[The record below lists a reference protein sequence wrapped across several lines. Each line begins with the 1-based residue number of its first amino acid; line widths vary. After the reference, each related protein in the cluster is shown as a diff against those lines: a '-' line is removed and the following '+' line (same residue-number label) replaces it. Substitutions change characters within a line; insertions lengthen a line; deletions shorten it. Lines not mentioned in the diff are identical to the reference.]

1 MLPNL
6 ETNFK
11 NMKHFFFLL
20 FLIGLSTSSWSQET
34 LEAIRFQKRADTK
47 KILKTTATIDSSFVY
62 LYDTLNLPLFD
73 EFSHSKF
80 QNHDANPGD
89 PNVSEELFYRLK
101 DALDVP
107 FAPSA
112 SYTGTITKLRTVQ
125 NGAVIETDLPSTTI
139 KVGSFSSYPVVYST
153 ITVYPP
159 YFIYDTLDF
168 VNDPDTVYIS
178 LPEYTQDSARVFTAT
193 LSNPSAIW
201 IDQQAYLNYTHA
213 KNPWSL
219 GVVTFDGLDE
229 VGYPYNFGSATE
241 GYADFLTSKS
251 IDLSS
256 FSPNDSIYLSF
267 LAQAEGLG
275 DEPEVGD
282 SLVLEFYKVSENDW
296 ERVWSMNGS
305 NVGDFEV
312 GHIRITQADYL
323 TNGFKFRFK
332 NYGGLSGM
340 LDEFHL
346 DYVHLRSGSG
356 YQDTLFKD
364 YAFVYPIGSLIKTY
378 TQVPWDHWVND
389 PTHMTDSAR
398 VIVRNGSNIPENNL
412 NGTVG
417 IEVGGIN
424 EGNFTLM
431 AQKLSGGNANYA
443 PRTVYESFHDFSTG
457 YVFSTT
463 PSVEEKT
470 FDVIAAASAQFPTF
484 TGNDTSYVKQY
495 FGNEYAYDDGSAEA
509 AYGVTGAQA
518 RIAYQFDPYEA
529 DTLLGVK
536 IHFVPSVND
545 VSDKL
550 FLLSVWTDNGGVPG
564 TVLYQDQFLA
574 PRQPVYEADR
584 GIFTDY
590 YFIDTAVVLPA
601 GKFYVG
607 WRQIDI
613 DRLNIGFDRNNNNS
627 DKTFYSL
634 NGGVTWISSSLEGS
648 MMMRPIFSTNGNADL
663 GIIEPATSLNWD
675 AFPNPVTDQ
684 LHIRWNENSSFP
696 GAYVVDCTGRI
707 VAEMSSESESISFA
721 EYPSGVYFLKLIGS
735 QVSTKKIIK

>member
-1 MLPNL
+1 
-6 ETNFK
+6 
-11 NMKHFFFLL
+11 MKHFFIVLL
-20 FLIGLSTSSWSQET
+20 FIGCSNAWSQES
-34 LEAIRFQKRADTK
+34 LEAIRFQKRADK
-47 KILKTTATIDSSFVY
+47 KQVLKTTSNIDSSFIY
-62 LYDTLNLPLFD
+62 LYDTLSLPLFD
-73 EFSHSKF
+73 EFSHDKF
-80 QNHDANPGD
+80 QTHNANPGD
-89 PNVSEELFYRLK
+89 PNVTEELFYRLK
-101 DALDVP
+101 DVADVP
-107 FAPSA
+107 LPASA
-112 SYTGTITKLRTVQ
+112 AYTATITKLRTVQ
-125 NGAVIETDLPSTTI
+125 NGSVVETDLPSTTI
-139 KVGSFSSYPVVYST
+139 KVGSFSSYPVVYTT

-168 VNDPDTVYIS
+168 PNDPDTIYIAV
-178 LPEYTQDSARVFTAT
+178 PEYTQDSALIFTAS
-193 LSNPSAIW
+193 LSNPDAYW
-201 IDQQAYLNYTHA
+201 IDQLAYRNFTHA
-213 KNPWSL
+213 KDPWSL

-229 VGYPYNFGSATE
+229 TGYPYNFGSSTV

-256 FSPNDSIYLSF
+256 FAPNDSIYFSF

-275 DEPEVGD
+275 DEPEVSD
-282 SLVLEFYKVSENDW
+282 SLVLEFYNVGQDDW
-296 ERVWSMNGS
+296 EQVWSMSGS
-305 NVGDFEV
+305 DVQDFKV
-312 GHIRITQADYL
+312 GHIRITNAAYL

-412 NGTVG
+412 NGSVAV
-417 IEVGGIN
+417 EVGGTN

-431 AQKLSGGNANYA
+431 AQTLSGGFPNYA
-443 PRTVYESFHDFSTG
+443 PRSVYESFHNFSSG

-470 FDVIAAASAQFPTF
+470 FDVIAAASAQFPTY
-484 TGNDTSYVKQY
+484 TGNDTSYVQQY

-509 AYGVTGAQA
+509 AYGVTGVQA
-518 RIAYQFDPYEA
+518 RIAYQFDPYET

-536 IHFVPSVND
+536 IHFVASVYD

-550 FLLSVWTDNGGVPG
+550 FMLTVWADNGGVPG
-564 TVLYQDQFLA
+564 TVLYQDQFFNA
-574 PRQPVYEADR
+574 RQPIYESER
-584 GIFTDY
+584 GVFTDY
-590 YFIDTAVVLPA
+590 YFEDTAVVLPA

-607 WRQIDI
+607 WRQIDA
-613 DRLNIGFDRNNNNS
+613 DRLNIGFDKNNDNS

-634 NGGVTWISSSLEGS
+634 NGGSTWSNSSLEGS
-648 MMMRPIFSTNGNADL
+648 MMMRPIFSTVGNADL
-663 GIIEPATSLNWD
+663 GLVEPQVDLNWEVY
-675 AFPNPVTDQ
+675 PNPVTDQ
-684 LHIRWNENSSFP
+684 LSIRWNENSAFP
-696 GAYVVDCTGRI
+696 GAVVVDCTGR
-707 VAEMSSESESISFA
+707 VLAEMNSDSESVSFK
-721 EYPSGVYFLKLIGS
+721 EFPSGVYFLKLIGNTP
-735 QVSTKKIIK
+735 STKKILK

>member
-1 MLPNL
+1 
-6 ETNFK
+6 
-11 NMKHFFFLL
+11 MKHFFIVLL
-20 FLIGLSTSSWSQET
+20 FIGCSNVWSQES
-34 LEAIRFQKRADTK
+34 LEAIRFQKRADK
-47 KILKTTATIDSSFVY
+47 KQVLKTTSNIDSSFIY
-62 LYDTLNLPLFD
+62 LYDTLSLPLFD
-73 EFSHSKF
+73 EFSHDKF
-80 QNHDANPGD
+80 QTHNANPGD
-89 PNVSEELFYRLK
+89 PNVTEELFYRLK
-101 DALDVP
+101 DVADVP
-107 FAPSA
+107 LPASA
-112 SYTGTITKLRTVQ
+112 AYTATITKLRTVQ

-139 KVGSFSSYPVVYST
+139 KVGSFSSYPVVYTT

-168 VNDPDTVYIS
+168 PNDPDTIYIAV
-178 LPEYTQDSARVFTAT
+178 PEYAQDSALVFTAS
-193 LSNPSAIW
+193 LSNPDAYW
-201 IDQQAYLNYTHA
+201 IDQQAYRNFTHA
-213 KNPWSL
+213 KDPWSL

-229 VGYPYNFGSATE
+229 TGYPYNFGSATV

-256 FSPNDSIYLSF
+256 FAPNDSIYFSF

-275 DEPEVGD
+275 DEPEVSD
-282 SLVLEFYKVSENDW
+282 SLVLEFYNVGEDDW
-296 ERVWSMNGS
+296 EHVWSMNGS
-305 NVGDFEV
+305 NVQDFKV
-312 GHIRITQADYL
+312 GHIRITNAAYL

-346 DYVHLRSGSG
+346 DYVHLRSGSI
-356 YQDTLFKD
+356 YYDTLFKD

-389 PTHMTDSAR
+389 PTHMTDSIR

-412 NGTVG
+412 NGSVAVDVAGT
-417 IEVGGIN
+417 N

-431 AQKLSGGNANYA
+431 AQTLSGGFPNYA
-443 PRTVYESFHDFSTG
+443 PRTVYESFHNFSAG

-484 TGNDTSYVKQY
+484 TGNDTSYVQQY

-509 AYGVTGAQA
+509 AYGVTGVQA
-518 RIAYQFDPYEA
+518 RIAYQFDPYET

-550 FLLSVWTDNGGVPG
+550 FMLTVWADNGGVPG
-564 TVLYQDQFLA
+564 TVLYQDEFFNA
-574 PRQPVYEADR
+574 RQPIYESER
-584 GIFTDY
+584 GVFTDY
-590 YFIDTAVVLPA
+590 YFEDTAVVLPA

-607 WRQIDI
+607 WRQIDA
-613 DRLNIGFDRNNNNS
+613 DRLNIGFDKNNDNS

-634 NGGVTWISSSLEGS
+634 NGGSTWSNSSLEGS
-648 MMMRPIFSTNGNADL
+648 MMMRPIFSTVGNADL
-663 GIIEPATSLNWD
+663 GLVEPQVDLNWEVY
-675 AFPNPVTDQ
+675 PNPVTDQ
-684 LHIRWNENSSFP
+684 LSIRWNENSAFP
-696 GAYVVDCTGRI
+696 GAVVVDCTGR
-707 VAEMSSESESISFA
+707 VLAEMNSDSESISFK
-721 EYPSGVYFLKLIGS
+721 EFPSGVYFLKLIGNTP
-735 QVSTKKIIK
+735 STKKILK